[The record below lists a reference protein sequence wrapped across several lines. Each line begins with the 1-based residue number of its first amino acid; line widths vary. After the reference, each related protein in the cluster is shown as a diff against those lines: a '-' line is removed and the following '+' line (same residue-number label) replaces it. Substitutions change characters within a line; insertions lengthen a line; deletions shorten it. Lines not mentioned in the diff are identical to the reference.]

1 MRYLENFSNFEPRSE
16 DLDKWINYIK
26 QNYQIDSR
34 DILDKKVKFVMID
47 DKPKDITGSFAKK
60 GEIVDLIFNE
70 ISYLKK
76 NGQLEQLPEIHEPTV
91 RRAIKDWI
99 EESRKFDVDFAIAK
113 IKEQFPFEKV
123 KEMLDN
129 EVLEW
134 TPEDE
139 SESYY
144 VENSN
149 GEAEDAVITH
159 LIDWYVSK
167 YPSSYSDENVD
178 TLRDAI
184 QKTYPFLNY

>member
-76 NGQLEQLPEIHEPTV
+76 NGQLEQLPEVHEPTV

-113 IKEQFPFEKV
+113 IKEQFSFEKV

-129 EVLEW
+129 EVIEW

-149 GEAEDAVITH
+149 DEAEDAVITH

-167 YPSSYSDENVD
+167 YPSSYSDENEA
-178 TLRDAI
+178 TLRDVI
-184 QKTYPFLNY
+184 QKTFNFLKY

>member
-1 MRYLENFSNFEPRSE
+1 MRYLEKFSNFEPRSE

-26 QNYQIDSR
+26 QNYQVDSR

-167 YPSSYSDENVD
+167 YPSSYSDENET
-178 TLRDAI
+178 TLRDVI